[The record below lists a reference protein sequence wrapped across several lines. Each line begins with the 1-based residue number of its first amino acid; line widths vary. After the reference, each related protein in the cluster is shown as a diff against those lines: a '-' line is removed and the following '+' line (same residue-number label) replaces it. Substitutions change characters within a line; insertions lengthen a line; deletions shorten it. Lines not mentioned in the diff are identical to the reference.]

1 MNIYCGVYK
10 HERTAETFLACFMND
25 MAFEL

>member
-1 MNIYCGVYK
+1 MNIYYGIYK
-10 HERTAETFLACFMND
+10 HERTAEKFLACFMND